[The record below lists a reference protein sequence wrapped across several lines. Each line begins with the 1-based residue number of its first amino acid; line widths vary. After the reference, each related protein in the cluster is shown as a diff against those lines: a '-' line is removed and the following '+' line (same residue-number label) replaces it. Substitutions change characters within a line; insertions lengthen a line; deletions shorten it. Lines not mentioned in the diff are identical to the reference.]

1 MRDFRGVNHNAFADA
16 QQRAAIEAIAQHLK
30 ELTAAAQRISQNKQP
45 SVRSDEPI
53 A

>member
-1 MRDFRGVNHNAFADA
+1 MRDFRGVNHNAFTDA
-16 QQRAAIEAIAQHLK
+16 QQRAAIEAITQHLK
-30 ELTAAAQRISQNKQP
+30 ELTAASQRISQNKQP